1 MYGMKVRDKKRMRKH
16 LSKIMLVVLAVFI
29 IGITI
34 PENASAVSLE
44 TTGAVKNEYT
54 YEEAVFI
61 TGTPI
66 IFKGTSKDI
75 KITQKESK
83 GKLIETHSLKLTAS
97 NGATLTRNMTY
108 ESDVVDYATIG
119 QKTSNGVVKKYTEKI
134 VVGKITY
141 TLVDYQFSQGTV
153 ADNRAASD
161 YYSGNVISRKTYAF
175 QTGTGKNAVQNTVT
189 IDTDSRHAGYENFWG
204 ATETQITEAVYKY
217 SDGKTSHVKNRLSTS
232 KSRVLNYEENLGSLG
247 SFDGGYAVVSEKD
260 VISEY
265 TFDLYSGQKG
275 TLDLDKEYMPTIER
289 LIIPKFRDL
298 SKHYAKGAIEKLY
311 SLGIYTD
318 ASNFFSPNTPMKRI
332 DFTTAIGK
340 AVDLRVME
348 EPKTKKST
356 SATSIFKDVKR
367 TVKDYAYI
375 ESAYKKGIIKG
386 VTPEYFKPDNQIT
399 RAQAATIFVRALGLE
414 NKAPDPGYMTKFKDD
429 AQIPNYSKDG
439 IYIANELGL
448 MTGDPITGRF
458 NPDQPLT
465 RAQASVVLERF
476 LNYLESD
483 LKQNYRDDI
492 LFFN

>member
-1 MYGMKVRDKKRMRKH
+1 MHGRKERNRKRMRKH
-16 LSKIMLVVLAVFI
+16 LSKLMLVVLAVFV
-29 IGITI
+29 IGATI
-34 PENASAVSLE
+34 PENASAASLE

-83 GKLIETHSLKLTAS
+83 GKLTETYSLKLTAS
-97 NGATLTRNMTY
+97 NGATLTRNIAY

-134 VVGKITY
+134 VVGRTTY
-141 TLVDYQFSQGTV
+141 SLVDYQFSQGTV
-153 ADNRAASD
+153 TDNRVASD
-161 YYSGNVISRKTYAF
+161 YYSGNVISRKTYAY
-175 QTGTGKNAVQNTVT
+175 QTGTGKNTVQNTVT
-189 IDTDSRHAGYENFWG
+189 IDIDSRHAGYENFWG
-204 ATETQITEAVYKY
+204 ATETQITEAVYSY

-247 SFDGGYAVVSEKD
+247 SFDGGYAVVSDKD

-265 TFDLYSGQKG
+265 TYDLASGQKG
-275 TLDLDKEYMPTIER
+275 SLDLDTEYMPTIER

-298 SKHYAKGAIEKLY
+298 TNHYAKQAIEKLY
-311 SLGIYTD
+311 SLGIYSD
-318 ASNFFSPNTPMKRI
+318 ASNFFSPNTPMKRL
-332 DFTTAIGK
+332 DFTAAIGK
-340 AVDLRVME
+340 AVDLRVMA
-348 EPKTKKST
+348 EPKTKKGT
-356 SATSIFKDVKR
+356 TATSVFKDIKR
-367 TVKDYAYI
+367 TVKDYGYI
-375 ESAYKKGIIKG
+375 ESAVHKGIIKG
-386 VTPEYFKPDNQIT
+386 VSPEYFKPDNAIT
-399 RAQAATIFVRALGLE
+399 RAQAATIYVRALGLE
-414 NKAPDPGYMTKFKDD
+414 NKAPDPGYITRFKDD
-429 AQIPNYSKDG
+429 AQIPAYSRDG

-448 MTGDPITGRF
+448 MTGDPAGRF
-458 NPDQPLT
+458 NPNQPLT
-465 RAQASVVLERF
+465 RAEASVVLERF